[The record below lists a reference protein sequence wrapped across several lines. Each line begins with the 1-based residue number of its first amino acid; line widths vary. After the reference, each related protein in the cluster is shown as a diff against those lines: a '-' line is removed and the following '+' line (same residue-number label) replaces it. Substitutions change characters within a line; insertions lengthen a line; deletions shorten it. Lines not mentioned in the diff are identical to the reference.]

1 MVRNL
6 KVNAGNNIKIDKIL
20 IHNLVKTIN
29 EKLDFEISS
38 LIINF
43 IPSNQ
48 ILDINRKYLKHN
60 YTTDIIT
67 FNYSGSHKL
76 LDGELYISG
85 EDAQYNAGKY
95 GVSLIEEYFRLVIH
109 GILHLM
115 NYDDRDKKDRI
126 SMKRLENNLVKQSKN
141 KLLKGINFK

>member
-6 KVNAGNNIKIDKIL
+6 KVNAGKNIKIDKIL

-126 SMKRLENNLVKQSKN
+126 SMKRLENNLVKQTKN

>member
-6 KVNAGNNIKIDKIL
+6 KVNAGKNINIDKIL
-20 IHNLVKTIN
+20 IHNLVKSIKK
-29 EKLDFEISS
+29 KLDFEISS

-48 ILDINRKYLKHN
+48 ILEINRKYLKHN

-76 LDGELYISG
+76 LDGELYISR
-85 EDAQYNAGKY
+85 EDAYFNAGKY
-95 GVSLIEEYFRLVIH
+95 GVSLTEEYFRLVIH

-115 NYDDRDKKDRI
+115 NYDDMNKKNKRT
-126 SMKRLENNLVKQSKN
+126 MKRLENILVKGSKDN
-141 KLLKGINFK
+141 LLKGKSIK

>member
-76 LDGELYISG
+76 LDGELYISR